1 MRCWRIS
8 NNIIASS
15 TLKEEVVHQLT
26 KEERARIQD
35 GSHQI
40 QSATDSLSQ
49 IDPAKIPG
57 LEAIE
62 DCLEHSD
69 KTLRDILRG
78 KRSPKTTG

>member
-8 NNIIASS
+8 SNITASS

-26 KEERARIQD
+26 KEERSRIQD

-49 IDPAKIPG
+49 VDAAKIPG

-62 DCLEHSD
+62 DCLEKSD

-78 KRSPKTTG
+78 KGTPKTS